1 VAFLEVLF
9 VIAHGCIRGIFD
21 ALIGVRRKTY
31 EKSVFINAPKDI
43 VWKVATARKITFD
56 EFVPID
62 IDVAPTPADETIH
75 EGTIKYGETIIPISY
90 RLISEKPGEAGV
102 YQYLSIGDDGR
113 VRPEDNYFIAYS
125 LAPERN
131 GTRFSMRTDI
141 THRTFRSRIE
151 ARLGPVQGARRIKD
165 HCEKLA
171 GTAQPSSGAGA
182 TVTTGVLTFASF
194 FYLYGWQSAAILVGL
209 ILIHEA
215 GHALAM
221 KMAGQPVQGIYFIP
235 FFGGVAVASKPHA
248 SEGHRGF
255 VALMGPGLSIITTA
269 AFYAA
274 AQATG
279 SAVLTEL
286 ALMSAILNGINLAP
300 LLPLDGGHVTS
311 ALLSRH
317 NQDIGGFIEL
327 FCLLVGFSVSAVMG
341 WYVLL
346 VLLALAT
353 PAVLVGAQGAE
364 RKQPAISGPEQFWL
378 GAAYAATL
386 LFYIFVTLKLLT
398 T

>member
-1 VAFLEVLF
+1 MAFLEILF
-9 VIAHGCIRGIFD
+9 IVIYRCIRGIFD
-21 ALIGVRRKTY
+21 ALLGVRRKTY
-31 EKSVFINAPKDI
+31 EKSVFIDAPRET
-43 VWKVATARKITFD
+43 VWQVATARKITFD
-56 EFVPID
+56 EFVPIH
-62 IDVAPTPADETIH
+62 IEVEPAPADNTVH
-75 EGTIKYGETIIPISY
+75 EGTIKFGETIIPISY

-125 LAPERN
+125 LIPEKT
-131 GTRFSMRTDI
+131 GTRFTMRSDI
-141 THRTFRSRIE
+141 THRTFSSRIE
-151 ARLGPVQGARRIKD
+151 APLGPVQGARRIKD

-171 GTAQPSSGAGA
+171 GTAQPMSGAGA

-221 KMAGQPVQGIYFIP
+221 RMVGQPVQGIYFIP

-255 VALMGPGLSIITTA
+255 VALMGPGLSIVTTA
-269 AFYAA
+269 AFYVA

-279 SAVLTEL
+279 NELLTEL
-286 ALMSAILNGINLAP
+286 ALMSAVLNGINLAP
-300 LLPLDGGHVTS
+300 FLPLDGGHVTS

-317 NQDIGGFIEL
+317 NQDIAGFIEL
-327 FCLLVGFSVSAVMG
+327 FCLFIGFAVAAYMG
-341 WYVLL
+341 WHVLI

-353 PAVLVGAQGAE
+353 PAVLFGAQDDEG
-364 RKQPAISGPEQFWL
+364 KTPAISVPEQAWL
-378 GAAYAATL
+378 AAAYAATL
-386 LFYIFVTLKLLT
+386 LFYLFVTVKLLSA
-398 T
+398 